1 MITVVSALS
10 SVGVVVGAILA
21 CHKWFLKQEKQDED
35 IAKMKEENCLICYG
49 LEACLDGLEQLGA
62 NHSVPH
68 QYRQRNHRLFQT
80 AFRIF
85 RNSLS
90 NTD

>member
-1 MITVVSALS
+1 MISIQTVITVVSALS

-21 CHKWFLKQEKQDED
+21 CHKWFLKQQKQDED

-62 NHSVPH
+62 NHSVPVAKDKLNKYLNQQAH
-68 QYRQRNHRLFQT
+68 K
-80 AFRIF
+80 
-85 RNSLS
+85 
-90 NTD
+90 

>member
-21 CHKWFLKQEKQDED
+21 CHKWFLNQEKQDED

-62 NHSVPH
+62 NHSVPVAKDKLNKYLNQQAH
-68 QYRQRNHRLFQT
+68 K
-80 AFRIF
+80 
-85 RNSLS
+85 
-90 NTD
+90 

>member
-1 MITVVSALS
+1 MISIQTVITVVSALS

-62 NHSVPH
+62 NHSVPVAKDKLNKYLNQQAH
-68 QYRQRNHRLFQT
+68 K
-80 AFRIF
+80 
-85 RNSLS
+85 
-90 NTD
+90 

>member
-1 MITVVSALS
+1 MISIQTVITVVSALS

-62 NHSVPH
+62 NHSVPVAKDKL
-68 QYRQRNHRLFQT
+68 NK
-80 AFRIF
+80 
-85 RNSLS
+85 SL
-90 NTD
+90 NQQAHK

>member
-1 MITVVSALS
+1 MISIQTVITVVSALS

-62 NHSVPH
+62 NHSVPVAKDKLNKYLTQQAH
-68 QYRQRNHRLFQT
+68 K
-80 AFRIF
+80 
-85 RNSLS
+85 
-90 NTD
+90 

>member
-1 MITVVSALS
+1 MSALS

-62 NHSVPH
+62 NHSVPVAKDKLNKYLNQQAH
-68 QYRQRNHRLFQT
+68 K
-80 AFRIF
+80 
-85 RNSLS
+85 
-90 NTD
+90 

>member
-1 MITVVSALS
+1 MISIQTVITVVSALS

-49 LEACLDGLEQLGA
+49 LEACLGGLEQLGA
-62 NHSVPH
+62 NHSVPVAKDKLNKYLNQQAH
-68 QYRQRNHRLFQT
+68 K
-80 AFRIF
+80 
-85 RNSLS
+85 
-90 NTD
+90 

>member
-1 MITVVSALS
+1 MISIQTVITVVSALS

-62 NHSVPH
+62 NHSVPVAKDKLNK
-68 QYRQRNHRLFQT
+68 Y
-80 AFRIF
+80 
-85 RNSLS
+85 LS
-90 NTD
+90 QQAHK